1 MGYGGRQRALFGCLA
16 GAALVYMA
24 FEAHTEG
31 VAVRAHNGFGSDF
44 EGTIWNP
51 GRAVIHGVS
60 PYSSAIATSGLE
72 PSVYL
77 PPIFLVTFPL
87 GWLPLHVATWVWFVA
102 LAAAALAVPALV
114 GVRNPLCYGLWM
126 LSLPVVD
133 TLMLGNASVLI
144 ALGCALTWRYRDRLN
159 LAAVAA
165 AGVVALKFWIWPLL
179 AWLLIVR
186 PRSGIRAAAIF
197 VVVTLASWAVIG
209 FRGFL
214 QYPGLMHTEAQR
226 YARPGVLFVAAL
238 IQLDV
243 PIKLAAAAGV
253 LGGLLLLLVAYSR
266 RASDLDS
273 FALALLAS
281 LVITPVAWPHYL
293 ALPALTLMI
302 LRPTLSPAWAWFPAL
317 WIGFDLAKH
326 HGPAAQSLVL
336 CLFAVLPAVLVL
348 LSGSRRSA
356 AIGGLAP
363 AGNGP

>member
-1 MGYGGRQRALFGCLA
+1 MAYSRSWRALFGCLA

-24 FEAHTEG
+24 IEAHTEG
-31 VAVRAHNGFGSDF
+31 VAVSAHNGFGSDF

-51 GRAVIHGVS
+51 GRAVLHGVS
-60 PYSSAIATSGLE
+60 PYSSAATGSDME

-87 GWLPLHVATWVWFVA
+87 AWLPLHAATWVWFVA

-133 TLMLGNASVLI
+133 ALMLGNASILI
-144 ALGCALTWRYRDRLN
+144 ALGCALVWRYRNRLN
-159 LAAVAA
+159 GAAAAA

-179 AWLLIVR
+179 AWLLFVR
-186 PRSGIRAAAIF
+186 PRSGIRAVAIF
-197 VVVTLASWAVIG
+197 VVVTLGAWAVIG
-209 FRGFL
+209 FRGL
-214 QYPGLMHTEAQR
+214 VEYPGLMHTEAQR
-226 YARPGVLFVAAL
+226 FARPGVLFVAAL

-243 PIKLAAAAGV
+243 PIKLAAA
-253 LGGLLLLLVAYSR
+253 LGLLVGLALLFAAYSR
-266 RASDLDS
+266 RTSDLDS

-293 ALPALTLMI
+293 VLPALTLMI
-302 LRPTLSPAWAWFPAL
+302 LRPALSPAWAWFPAL
-317 WIGFDLAKH
+317 WIGFDLAQH

-336 CLFAVLPAVLVL
+336 CLFAVVPAVLVL
-348 LSGSRRSA
+348 LSGAPGPFRVRRVSHVGA
-356 AIGGLAP
+356 ER
-363 AGNGP
+363 